1 MPEISEKDIESLKEI
16 IDEVIGTMGV
26 NGTVFT
32 KIVEPREKNNI
43 FNQRSH
49 RSDDNNRNED
59 SEMIVFNIK
68 TDDANLLIGHNG
80 ECLCALQHLIRILTR
95 KRDDE
100 LIPFCIDIN
109 NYKAEKGE
117 KLQYI
122 ARMAAEKARDT
133 GKKIALR
140 PMPAYERR
148 IIHVCLAD
156 ESDLCTE
163 SEGEDPDRRI
173 IVKAN
178 LA

>member
-16 IDEVIGTMGV
+16 IDEVISTMGV

-32 KIVEPREKNNI
+32 KIIEPSEKNNI
-43 FNQRSH
+43 FNQRSY
-49 RSDDNNRNED
+49 RSGEDSKDED

-68 TDDANLLIGHNG
+68 TNDANLLIGHNG

-109 NYKAEKGE
+109 NYKTEKGE
-117 KLQYI
+117 KLQYL
-122 ARMAAEKARDT
+122 ARLAAEKARDT

-148 IIHVCLAD
+148 IVHVCLAE
-156 ESDLCTE
+156 ESDLYTE

-178 LA
+178 SI